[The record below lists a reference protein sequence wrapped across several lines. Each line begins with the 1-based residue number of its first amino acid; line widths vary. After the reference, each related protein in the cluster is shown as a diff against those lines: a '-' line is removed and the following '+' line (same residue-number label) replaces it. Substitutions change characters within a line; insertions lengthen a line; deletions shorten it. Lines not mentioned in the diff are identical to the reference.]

1 MSIEQWYDSSN
12 LQKISISLPLFLHQ
26 TVDIFLALVFI
37 DRGSLRPIQLMMC
50 AYFFSHFL
58 SSSNDCQREG
68 LLDHCEDISA
78 EENNANTAQDSSH
91 WSSSRTWSQASDHSF
106 TSWKKRL
113 RHSIEVVR
121 QFRGRRPRE
130 YSINEDAPSLR
141 PPAPPGSHTTILL
154 SIFARL
160 NELCDYFQSLQMP
173 YRPLE
178 LSHNFFDNILRK
190 CI

>member
-1 MSIEQWYDSSN
+1 MIWFILSQKDIKFLYTFCASDFRHFSCFSI
-12 LQKISISLPLFLHQ
+12 H
-26 TVDIFLALVFI
+26 
-37 DRGSLRPIQLMMC
+37 RPRELEAHSTNDVRI
-50 AYFFSHFL
+50 FFSHFL

-78 EENNANTAQDSSH
+78 EENNANTAQDSGH

-178 LSHNFFDNILRK
+178 LSHNFFDNMLR
-190 CI
+190 I

>member
-1 MSIEQWYDSSN
+1 MQIQKYLQSN
-12 LQKISISLPLFLHQ
+12 NFASNSLSLFLHQ
-26 TVDIFLALVFI
+26 TLDIFLALVFI

-91 WSSSRTWSQASDHSF
+91 WSSPRTWSQASDHSF

-141 PPAPPGSHTTILL
+141 PPAPPGSHTTIL

-178 LSHNFFDNILRK
+178 LSHNFFGNIQR
-190 CI
+190 I